1 MGKIKIKDIYA
12 GKPDAKDEI
21 NFEGIEDFLKVF
33 VVPKSFNL
41 DLLLKGNRF
50 FITGY
55 KGTGKTALLFYLDNE
70 MKEIDP
76 ISCSS
81 FIFFKEDFTDLKKS
95 ELECFSKRLL
105 ASISIN
111 NDTLV
116 ENSDFE
122 YIWRWLFMKRIV
134 ADDEFFNGGLF
145 VKNSQWEKFV
155 GLVNNIKGPDNI
167 KKCIIPASVKL
178 ALPMSNQITGESV
191 APEINID
198 FQNKGTEGNLDK
210 FIAVIDSAEMALS
223 EVTRTDV
230 PYHIFVDELEAY
242 YGEPSVFQR
251 DLYLIRDLIFTVK
264 RFNSI
269 FSSSDMRNTKI
280 ICSVRTEI
288 INSISRNIVTKELN
302 KAISGFEVPLKWNYD
317 NTNSF
322 AHPIMQILLKRIGIS
337 EGEEIIRN
345 DKEIIEDWF
354 PDNIHD
360 IDPASYVLNNSW
372 CKPRDVV
379 RLILTAQSSL
389 QSESTCFST
398 AAFLALRKQ
407 YSLDSLEEIRE
418 ELRALYSTEEIELII
433 SFFTGFKAVFSI
445 HQLKERIKMLYEGT
459 VIDTKFMQIMQD
471 LYRVSFIG
479 NCIPRLNMYRW
490 NYKGDDSLILSDEW
504 KIMIHQGLQAALSV
518 GKRQDYYLASKKPP
532 EIGEVVKVT
541 VQNIS
546 KSFLNITFSHFGKEV
561 AGYIHISNVSN
572 EYIKDLRDLF
582 DVEDEL
588 EAKIEKYDEKYS
600 KWASTLRY

>member
-546 KSFLNITFSHFGKEV
+546 
-561 AGYIHISNVSN
+561 
-572 EYIKDLRDLF
+572 
-582 DVEDEL
+582 
-588 EAKIEKYDEKYS
+588 
-600 KWASTLRY
+600 

>member
-398 AAFLALRKQ
+398 GPMSRF
-407 YSLDSLEEIRE
+407 
-418 ELRALYSTEEIELII
+418 ST
-433 SFFTGFKAVFSI
+433 S
-445 HQLKERIKMLYEGT
+445 
-459 VIDTKFMQIMQD
+459 
-471 LYRVSFIG
+471 
-479 NCIPRLNMYRW
+479 
-490 NYKGDDSLILSDEW
+490 
-504 KIMIHQGLQAALSV
+504 
-518 GKRQDYYLASKKPP
+518 
-532 EIGEVVKVT
+532 
-541 VQNIS
+541 
-546 KSFLNITFSHFGKEV
+546 
-561 AGYIHISNVSN
+561 
-572 EYIKDLRDLF
+572 
-582 DVEDEL
+582 
-588 EAKIEKYDEKYS
+588 
-600 KWASTLRY
+600 